1 MEKITYGDIVFDI
14 YDNKNELY
22 EAVNSRKPF
31 FSKVQDIADSN
42 MMDPEA
48 GHAKLVKKVIYMH
61 SITMPNSIGHQGF
74 FIYLYDRQKEK
85 HYYVERSAPYYLRRA
100 FVEHYYSQHNDDEV
114 LEDALRALRTK
125 DKLYRFVTND
135 FLDPKA
141 YKIITY
147 DILSSEVICST
158 RMRIKLR
165 IKNQNVDGI
174 AQIALYVCE
183 IIDRYRFLNVDGIAY
198 NMSLQQV
205 KEEALEK
212 IRDNI
217 LATKQHLT
225 GLKNKFAEINSITT
239 DEQP

>member
-1 MEKITYGDIVFDI
+1 MEQITYGDIVFDI
-14 YDNKNELY
+14 YDDKNELY

-48 GHAKLVKKVIYMH
+48 GHAKLIKKVIYIH
-61 SITMPNSIGHQGF
+61 SITAPNSIGHQGF
-74 FIYLYDRQKEK
+74 FLYLYDRQKEK
-85 HYYVERSAPYYLRRA
+85 HYYFERSAPYDLRRA

-114 LEDALRALRTK
+114 LEDALRALHTK
-125 DKLYRFVTND
+125 DKLYRFVAND
-135 FLDPKA
+135 ILDPKE

-147 DILSSEVICST
+147 DILLSEVICST

-165 IKNQNVDGI
+165 IKNQQNGTEATV
-174 AQIALYVCE
+174 YVCE
-183 IIDRYRFLNVDGIAY
+183 IIDGYRFFNVDGITY

-205 KEEALEK
+205 KEETLEK

-217 LATKQHLT
+217 LATKQRLA

>member
-1 MEKITYGDIVFDI
+1 MEKIIYGDIVFEI
-14 YDNKNELY
+14 YDDKNELY

-31 FSKVQDIADSN
+31 FSIVQDIADSN

-48 GHAKLVKKVIYMH
+48 GHEKLIKKVIYMH
-61 SITMPNSIGHQGF
+61 SITAPNSIGHQGF

-85 HYYVERSAPYYLRRA
+85 HYYIERSAPYYLRRA

-114 LEDALRALRTK
+114 FEDALRALHTK
-125 DKLYRFVTND
+125 DKLYRFVAND
-135 FLDPKA
+135 ILDPKA

-147 DILSSEVICST
+147 DILLSEVICTS

-165 IKNQNVDGI
+165 IKNQQDEI
-174 AQIALYVCE
+174 ESTIYVCE
-183 IIDRYRFLNVDGIAY
+183 IIDGYRLLSVDGNIY
-198 NMSLQQV
+198 NMSLQKV
-205 KEEALEK
+205 KEEALEE

-217 LATKQHLT
+217 WDTKQRLA

-239 DEQP
+239 DKQP

>member
-1 MEKITYGDIVFDI
+1 MEKITYGDIAFDI
-14 YDNKNELY
+14 YDDKNELY

-61 SITMPNSIGHQGF
+61 SITKPNSIGHQGF
-74 FIYLYDRQKEK
+74 FLYLYDRQKEK
-85 HYYVERSAPYYLRRA
+85 HYYFERSAPYYFRRA
-100 FVEHYYSQHNDDEV
+100 FIEHYYSQHNDDEV
-114 LEDALRALRTK
+114 LEDALRALCNK

-147 DILSSEVICST
+147 DILLSEVMCST

-165 IKNQNVDGI
+165 IKNQ
-174 AQIALYVCE
+174 QIGTETTLYVCE
-183 IIDRYRFLNVDGIAY
+183 IIDKYSFFNVDGIAY

-217 LATKQHLT
+217 LATKQRLA